1 MDDPEQTADES
12 ADVIDPI
19 EAMSEAPQS
28 EVQEQSMKGEPEPPE
43 GPDGTGGDAP
53 SDKPPAAPER
63 KAHTGWGANDQKTVD
78 DSLDFATYVSV
89 LSDFLT
95 DERTKPP
102 LTVSIEGQW
111 GTGKS
116 SFMAMLRDELEAEN
130 EDREPDQPGEANG
143 ASDETGADE
152 AENGGEAPSSPQATD
167 RTSGASPRYYTVEF
181 NPWRHEQ
188 EDALWA
194 AFMLE
199 FFDQITNDLHVDDRW
214 LGHLR
219 LTWYRLKWR
228 HGWRDLL
235 RLGLV
240 VPLVAL
246 ALLFPPIARGLG
258 VPLNDAGLL
267 LGQGASVLALGVW
280 TWQNV
285 ANPIETELQQY
296 IADPDYENRVSFIE
310 QFHEDF
316 ADILDAYVG
325 DEAQVFVFID
335 DLDRCLPQKA
345 AELVQSIN
353 LMISS
358 GDPRV
363 FFVIGMDRQ
372 KVAAGLAAKHRELLE
387 YLRASDRRYPSTAS
401 GEAAAEREGI
411 DGDGGEAQ
419 QPIEVYGLK
428 FADNYLEKFVQIPFL
443 IPKPRA
449 DGIGNLI
456 REMAGTSETV
466 GPDDLEGPLAVVELL
481 LTATHYNENSALG
494 VDDLPARIRAV
505 YSTDGTVQR
514 PLQVTAAEAQAAAG
528 EEEWWAVL
536 DDLAFTELDDEDE
549 PLVLVDPNDAADW
562 FRERAGEELIETNR
576 TLASAIGL
584 TDDGGDTAPVEES
597 EVLPTERIVRIGQAV
612 APALDYN
619 PRSVKTFVNL
629 FRLRTMLAS
638 ELGLFDDG
646 TLTPEQLAKFVAIG
660 LRWPPVSTKL
670 REPDVTRALNEFA
683 AGDREQ
689 PPDAIGNLNA
699 EEQTKL
705 TELLMWGV
713 EDGDEQRRAQYR
725 LSAVPEEL
733 FWISPRIDQPAHTPD
748 EAVSAGDADRSLAT

>member
-1 MDDPEQTADES
+1 MGDPEPSADES
-12 ADVIDPI
+12 ADIIDST
-19 EAMSEAPQS
+19 EAKSEAADPP
-28 EVQEQSMKGEPEPPE
+28 VQEQVSKGEPEPPE
-43 GPDGTGGDAP
+43 GPDGDGGDAP
-53 SDKPPAAPER
+53 SGKPTSPRPER

-78 DSLDFATYVSV
+78 DSLDFETYVGV
-89 LSDFLT
+89 LRDFLT
-95 DERTKPP
+95 YERTKPP

-130 EDREPDQPGEANG
+130 EDREPGQPGEANA
-143 ASDETGADE
+143 ASDETGADD
-152 AENGGEAPSSPQATD
+152 AENGGEETSNSAEPD
-167 RTSGASPRYYTVEF
+167 RTEGASQRYYTVEF

-199 FFDQITNDLHVDDRW
+199 FFDQITSDLYVDDRW

-258 VPLNDAGLL
+258 VPLNEAGLL

-325 DEAQVFVFID
+325 DEANVFVFID

-387 YLRASDRRYPSTAS
+387 YLRASDRRYSTSAS
-401 GEAAAEREGI
+401 SQAAAASIEGHDGEAEDAAE
-411 DGDGGEAQ
+411 
-419 QPIEVYGLK
+419 PIEVYGLK

-443 IPKPRA
+443 IPKPRE

-456 REMAGTSETV
+456 REMAATSDAV
-466 GPDDLEGPLAVVELL
+466 GPEDLDGPLAVVELL
-481 LTATHYNENSALG
+481 LTATHYNENTALD
-494 VDDLPARIRAV
+494 VDDLPDRIRRL

-514 PLQVTAAEAQAAAG
+514 PLAVTAAEAQAVAG
-528 EEEWWAVL
+528 EAEWWAVL
-536 DDLAFTELDDEDE
+536 DDLAFTDLDDEDE
-549 PLVLVDPNDAADW
+549 PLVLVDPDDAADW
-562 FRERAGEELIETNR
+562 LRERAAEELIETNR
-576 TLASAIGL
+576 TLASAIGM
-584 TDDGGDTAPVEES
+584 TDDGGDTGPVEES

-619 PRSVKTFVNL
+619 PRNVKTFVNL

-660 LRWPPVSTKL
+660 LQWPHVSTKL
-670 REPDVTRALNEFA
+670 REPGVTRALNEFA
-683 AGDREQ
+683 AGDREE
-689 PPDAIGNLNA
+689 PPDAIGNLTA
-699 EEQTKL
+699 QEQTKL
-705 TELLMWGV
+705 SELLMWGV
-713 EDGDEQRRAQYR
+713 EDGDQQQRAQYQ

-748 EAVSAGDADRSLAT
+748 EAASSA

>member
-1 MDDPEQTADES
+1 MDETESIVDES
-12 ADVIDPI
+12 GDVIDPI
-19 EAMSEAPQS
+19 EDESEALGQQDQDRS
-28 EVQEQSMKGEPEPPE
+28 RKGA
-43 GPDGTGGDAP
+43 GGQTQDPDGNGGGGSKSRASTGSP
-53 SDKPPAAPER
+53 VK
-63 KAHTGWGANDQKTVD
+63 KAHTGWGANDQKTID
-78 DSLDFATYVSV
+78 DQLDFATYVRV
-89 LSDFLT
+89 LREFLT
-95 DERTKPP
+95 YERTKPP
-102 LTVSIEGQW
+102 LTVSIEGRW

-116 SFMAMLRDELEAEN
+116 SFMAMLRDELEVGREG
-130 EDREPDQPGEANG
+130 REPTQPSTDDVG
-143 ASDETGADE
+143 SDETN
-152 AENGGEAPSSPQATD
+152 AENGGEPPPSAEESD
-167 RTSGASPRYYTVEF
+167 RTGDGSSRYFTVEF

-199 FFDQITNDLHVDDRW
+199 FFDQITSDLHLVERW

-219 LTWYRLKWR
+219 LMWYRLKWR

-240 VPLVAL
+240 VPLVIL

-258 VPLNDAGLL
+258 APLNEVGIL
-267 LGQGASVLALGVW
+267 LGQGVSVLALGVW

-316 ADILDAYVG
+316 DDILDAYVG
-325 DEAQVFVFID
+325 DDAEVFVFID

-372 KVAAGLAAKHRELLE
+372 KVAAGIAAKHRELLE
-387 YLRASDRRYPSTAS
+387 YLRASDRRYPSPAPE
-401 GEAAAEREGI
+401 EAAAASIEGS
-411 DGDGGEAQ
+411 DGDAEADAE
-419 QPIEVYGLK
+419 PIEVYGLK

-443 IPKPRA
+443 IPKPRE

-456 REMAGTSETV
+456 REMTATSDAV
-466 GPDDLEGPLAVVELL
+466 GLDDLDGPVAVVELL
-481 LTATHYNENSALG
+481 LTVTHYNENTVLDT
-494 VDDLPARIRAV
+494 DDLPARIQAL
-505 YSTDGTVQR
+505 YSTDSAIQR
-514 PLQVTAAEAQAAAG
+514 PMQVRFEEAQAVSG
-528 EEEWWAVL
+528 EAEWRGVV
-536 DDLAFTELDDEDE
+536 DGLAFTGLDDEDE
-549 PLVLVDPNDAADW
+549 PLMLVDSEAAAEW
-562 FRERAGEELIETNR
+562 LSERVGRDLIEQNP

-584 TDDGGDTAPVEES
+584 TDDRGRTGSVEES
-597 EVLPTERIVRIGQAV
+597 EILPTERIVRIGQAV

-619 PRSVKTFVNL
+619 PRNVKTFVNL

-638 ELGLFDDG
+638 ELGLFDDE
-646 TLTPEQLAKFVAIG
+646 TLSPEQLAKFVAIS
-660 LRWPPVSTKL
+660 LQWPQVFTKL
-670 REPDVTRALNEFA
+670 REPGVTRALNEFA
-683 AGDREQ
+683 AGDRSQ
-689 PPDAIGNLNA
+689 PPDAIGNLNVQ
-699 EEQTKL
+699 EQTKL
-705 TELLMWGV
+705 SELLMWGV
-713 EDGDEQRRAQYR
+713 EDGDQQRRAQHR
-725 LSAVPEEL
+725 LSEVPEEL

-748 EAVSAGDADRSLAT
+748 DGTTVAGAGRPRAP